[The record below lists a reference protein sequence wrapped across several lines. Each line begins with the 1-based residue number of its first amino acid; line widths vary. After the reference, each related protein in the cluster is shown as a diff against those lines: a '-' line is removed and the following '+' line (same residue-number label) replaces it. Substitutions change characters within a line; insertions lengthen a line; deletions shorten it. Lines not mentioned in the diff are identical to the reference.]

1 MYVDSVAKKDAPFI
15 NESAVNNDTDEPRA
29 KQTSHVY
36 KKYLQNNCI
45 AVFGRN
51 INKSDSRAVLSLFT
65 ILRYCSTIV
74 F

>member
-45 AVFGRN
+45 AVFG
-51 INKSDSRAVLSLFT
+51 I
-65 ILRYCSTIV
+65 
-74 F
+74 